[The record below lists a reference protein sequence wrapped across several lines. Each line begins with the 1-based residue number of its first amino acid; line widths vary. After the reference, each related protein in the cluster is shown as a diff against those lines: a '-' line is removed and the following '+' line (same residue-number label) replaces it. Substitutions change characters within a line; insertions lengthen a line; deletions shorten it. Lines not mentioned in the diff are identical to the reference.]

1 MKCANCKH
9 EENHHENLIFKRL
22 GEPDVEMKP
31 CLHVD
36 VPMGEICG
44 CKSYV
49 APGDMEKFVERR
61 FKESIVQAIEEVHPE
76 IIGYSVPYDAADLA
90 WRKYT
95 GNTE

>member
-9 EENHHENLIFKRL
+9 NESSHENVILKRL
-22 GEPDVEMKP
+22 GKPDVEMKP
-31 CLHVD
+31 CLSISL
-36 VPMGEICG
+36 PMGEICG

-61 FKESIVQAIEEVHPE
+61 FKESVISAIQEYDSELNPGDAPEV
-76 IIGYSVPYDAADLA
+76 ADIA

-95 GNTE
+95 GDTE